1 MKRHLVLVSTI
12 LLSANVSAQCIGSG
26 AMKSCS
32 DAYGNNYTVNKIGNT
47 TFVNGSN
54 ANGNW
59 SSTSIKMGNTV
70 MQSGTDIDGNSW
82 NQTIYSQ
89 PGGMSVF
96 GTDSDG
102 DSFGTVCDEFGCY

>member
-1 MKRHLVLVSTI
+1 MKRYLAVVVASM
-12 LLSANVSAQCIGSG
+12 LSANVSAQCIGYG

-32 DAYGNNYTVNKIGNT
+32 DSYGNNYTVNKMGNT

-54 ANGNW
+54 SRGTW

-70 MQSGTDIDGNSW
+70 LQNGTDIDGNSW

-89 PGGMSVF
+89 PGSMSVF

-102 DSFGTVCDEFGCY
+102 GSVGTVCDEFGCY